1 MQILDRRVNASGK
14 SLENRQRF
22 LRRRGVRAA
31 GREREHRHARHLR
44 HSGRRRGQHPGS
56 RPRRAALPARAG
68 GIHDHVLPGNR
79 KFVEG
84 DTISRRSEG
93 GGGSSRDGG
102 EGEGADAFRF
112 ALTRQE
118 FLDLCMDDLE
128 FPDMAKRRPADVEH
142 EGVWRAGYAVSGSLA
157 NIAVART
164 MRLAIA
170 RRCAARHHV
179 LLRRCT

>member
-1 MQILDRRVNASGK
+1 MQR
-14 SLENRQRF
+14 
-22 LRRRGVRAA
+22 A
-31 GREREHRHARHLR
+31 GRESTGTRDISAILEGGEVSIPAAGLDEPRF
-44 HSGRRRGQHPGS
+44 QHGP
-56 RPRRAALPARAG
+56 G

-170 RRCAARHHV
+170 RRRAARHHV

>member
-1 MQILDRRVNASGK
+1 MRAARVSRTASGFCGA
-14 SLENRQRF
+14 EAFVQR
-22 LRRRGVRAA
+22 A
-31 GREREHRHARHLR
+31 GRESTGTRDISAILEGGEVSIPAAGLDEPRF
-44 HSGRRRGQHPGS
+44 QHGP
-56 RPRRAALPARAG
+56 G

>member
-1 MQILDRRVNASGK
+1 
-14 SLENRQRF
+14 
-22 LRRRGVRAA
+22 
-31 GREREHRHARHLR
+31 
-44 HSGRRRGQHPGS
+44 
-56 RPRRAALPARAG
+56 
-68 GIHDHVLPGNR
+68 VLPGNR

-128 FPDMAKRRPADVEH
+128 FPDMACGGRVMRCPARSRILP
-142 EGVWRAGYAVSGSLA
+142 WPAQCVSPSRGAAPPGITYSCADARDAAAQYTLA
-157 NIAVART
+157 NVLNADGVAGLSIMQRSPSGCVGPPTKGTPPLNTGLVGPIVTDALRRLDALVARIPRDGISVT
-164 MRLAIA
+164 G
-170 RRCAARHHV
+170 
-179 LLRRCT
+179 